1 MLDSELTLIRTILYS
16 PFLPFIVVFCHVIE
30 VGDLDDLSRL
40 EAFVRSLETAKQH
53 SDATAK
59 MYHQCKALYD
69 AALRYVE
76 MTASR
81 GWQPQSNSFD
91 EFDTFIQTFGMSP
104 LGALGNPGNESFIR
118 AMDQEQGMDM

>member
-1 MLDSELTLIRTILYS
+1 MLDSELMLIRTILYS

-30 VGDLDDLSRL
+30 VGDPDDLSRL
-40 EAFVRSLETAKQH
+40 EGFVRSLETAKQH

-59 MYHQCKALYD
+59 MHCQCKALYD

-81 GWQPQSNSFD
+81 GSQPQDNTFD
-91 EFDTFIQTFGMSP
+91 ELDAFIQTFGLP
-104 LGALGNPGNESFIR
+104 PFGALDNPGNESLFR
-118 AMDQEQGMDM
+118 AMGQEQGMDM